1 MTRPSESRLAQIC
14 IGVLLLVIVR
24 SLGEFFRLQYL
35 HGEAL
40 VIGEVTPYVAGA
52 LFATVALALTV
63 ICYFANL
70 YRSSVA
76 ITATTLIL
84 LFVYKVA
91 VMD

>member
-1 MTRPSESRLAQIC
+1 MTRLSELRLAQVS

-24 SLGEFFRLQYL
+24 SLSEFCRLHYL

-40 VIGEVTPYVAGA
+40 VIGQVTPYIAGA

-63 ICYFANL
+63 ISYFASL
-70 YRSSVA
+70 YRTSMA

-91 VMD
+91 VVG

>member
-1 MTRPSESRLAQIC
+1 MTRLSELRLAQVS
-14 IGVLLLVIVR
+14 IGVLLLVVVR
-24 SLGEFFRLQYL
+24 SLSEFFRLHYL

-40 VIGEVTPYVAGA
+40 VIGQVTPYIAGE

-63 ICYFANL
+63 ISYFASL
-70 YRSSVA
+70 DRTSMA

-91 VMD
+91 VVG